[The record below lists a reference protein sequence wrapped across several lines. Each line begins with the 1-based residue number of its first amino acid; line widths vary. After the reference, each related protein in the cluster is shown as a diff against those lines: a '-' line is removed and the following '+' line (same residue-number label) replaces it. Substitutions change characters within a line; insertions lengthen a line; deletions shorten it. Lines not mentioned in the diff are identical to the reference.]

1 MMFLRVLALLLLW
14 LLALPVRAETVAFA
28 SVEAGPVLIMQGGER
43 VRLEKLRTPDE
54 PSVLAALAE
63 ALTGKIFEITR
74 HGQNRW
80 DETVATLQPDP
91 RPEILQKG
99 LAQLE
104 TEDPS
109 LAPAEAA
116 AMTAQAGLWNLPCC
130 RLLSADEASRRH
142 DEWRVVQGKVAAVS
156 LQAHAA
162 YVNFGKDW
170 KEDFTLSLSPT
181 LARRLGAE
189 NWEERTLLARGWLTL
204 SGGGLIAVN
213 NTAQIRLL
221 PTP

>member
-1 MMFLRVLALLLLW
+1 MMLLRVPALLLFW
-14 LLALPVRAETVAFA
+14 LLALPAGAETVTFA
-28 SVEAGPVLIMQGGER
+28 AVEAGPVLVTPRGER

-54 PSVLAALAE
+54 PSILAFLTQT
-63 ALTGKIFEITR
+63 LTGRSFEISR
-74 HGQNRW
+74 HAPNRW
-80 DETVATLQPDP
+80 GETAATLQPDP

-104 TEDPS
+104 AEDSS
-109 LAPAEAA
+109 LTPAEAA

-130 RLLSADEASRRH
+130 RLLSADEASHRH
-142 DEWRVVQGKVAAVS
+142 DEWRIVRGKVVAVS
-156 LQAHAA
+156 LRRHAA

-170 KEDFTLSLSPT
+170 KEDFTLSLSPA

-189 NWEERTLLARGWLTL
+189 NWAEKTVLARGWLTL
-204 SGGGLIAVN
+204 SGGGLIAVSN
-213 NTAQIRLL
+213 AAQIRLL

>member
-1 MMFLRVLALLLLW
+1 MVLLRVPALLLFW
-14 LLALPVRAETVAFA
+14 LLALPAGAETVTFA
-28 SVEAGPVLIMQGGER
+28 SVEAGPVLVMPSGER

-54 PSVLAALAE
+54 SSILAVLTQTLI
-63 ALTGKIFEITR
+63 GRSFEIAR
-74 HGQNRW
+74 HTPNRW
-80 DETVATLQPDP
+80 GETAATLQPDP

-104 TEDPS
+104 TEDSS

-130 RLLSADEASRRH
+130 RLLSADEASHRH
-142 DEWRVVQGKVAAVS
+142 DEWRIVRGRVAAVS
-156 LQAHAA
+156 LRRHAA

-170 KEDFTLSLSPT
+170 KEDFTLSLSPA
-181 LARRLGAE
+181 LARRLWAE
-189 NWEERTLLARGWLTL
+189 NWAEKTVLARGWLTL
-204 SGGGLIAVN
+204 SGGGLIAVSN
-213 NTAQIRLL
+213 AAQIRLL